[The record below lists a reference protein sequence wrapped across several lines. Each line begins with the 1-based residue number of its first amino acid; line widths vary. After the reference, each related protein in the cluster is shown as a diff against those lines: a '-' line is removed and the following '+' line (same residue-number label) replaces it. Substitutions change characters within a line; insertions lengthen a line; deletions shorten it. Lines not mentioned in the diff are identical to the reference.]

1 MTEYEKLTVVKLREE
16 LVKRGLPK
24 TGNKAVLVQ
33 RLNEAD
39 EQPAK
44 VETTTS
50 DVEATL
56 AEDNNANE
64 VTATPPVN
72 AGEQQPGYPAII
84 SNGADSTNL
93 AAQSTATR
101 RIDGPSAVAPDTD
114 QEAPHKQAT
123 TKEERNPPEDGYT
136 TQIEEAE
143 VQPNEGKPTKT
154 VHTTAADDGGIPTE
168 KQEITG
174 IAEIP
179 AETADPLVPSAEEE
193 TPAVSRSESATG
205 EEMMKDIRKRKRRSL
220 TPTPSD
226 ESIQKK
232 AKIGDGGFNVK
243 LPEDESMGDADAPP
257 IPDATPVESAEAEKP
272 NSIEDTAMENA
283 PPLVEAE
290 AEDETVQT
298 VEPAVAEPA
307 PEDTGTDIRTPPAA
321 PETTARQKT
330 PEIGQSQANS
340 EPSKAPPESP
350 AKTSSPDAR
359 FKNLRPSSSRKE
371 SSPVRQGLERKTDDR
386 VVTPAL
392 HPATTALYIRD
403 ILRPLHVEN
412 LKEHLITL
420 ATPSNSSPDPG
431 VIADFFLDSIR
442 THCLVRFETVAAA
455 SRVRSGLHERVW
467 PDEKNRKPLW
477 VDFVPEEKL
486 RQWMEVENASSGRG
500 QSAKRYEVVY
510 ENEEDGVK
518 AYLQLVGSNNNVG
531 PRNSQV
537 SDSRKESG
545 AGVHGAPLGPGF
557 REGEHGEA
565 QQPKGYPD
573 QGRGFQALDDLFQS
587 TVAKPKIYYL
597 PVPKRTAEKR
607 LDQLAEGRGGG
618 RDEGIHREEDAVL
631 IEATRIGE
639 VTGGTIEE
647 ITEEVIE
654 EVEATIDRIIEETGA
669 ERLVIFQRRCGILE
683 PREGWAL
690 DQLGYKMAS
699 LE

>member
-24 TGNKAVLVQ
+24 TGNKAVLIQ

-39 EQPAK
+39 DQPAEA
-44 VETTTS
+44 ETAPS
-50 DVEATL
+50 NAKATL
-56 AEDNNANE
+56 TEDNNANE

-72 AGEQQPGYPAII
+72 ASEQQPGSLAIT
-84 SNGADSTNL
+84 SNGAHSTQL
-93 AAQSTATR
+93 AAQSTTIPQ
-101 RIDGPSAVAPDTD
+101 IDGSSAVAPDTD

-123 TKEERNPPEDGYT
+123 SEEERNPPEDRSPNT
-136 TQIEEAE
+136 TQIEAAE
-143 VQPNEGKPTKT
+143 VHSQEEALTKT
-154 VHTTAADDGGIPTE
+154 APTTAAVDEGIPTE
-168 KQEITG
+168 KQEITA

-179 AETADPLVPSAEEE
+179 AGTADSLVPSAEKEN
-193 TPAVSRSESATG
+193 PAVSRSESATG

-232 AKIGDGGFNVK
+232 AKIGDGGTNVK

-257 IPDATPVESAEAEKP
+257 IPDATTVESAEVEKP

-290 AEDETVQT
+290 PDDETVQT

-307 PEDTGTDIRTPPAA
+307 PEDTGTDTRTPPEK

-330 PEIGQSQANS
+330 PEIGKSQANS

-359 FKNLRPSSSRKE
+359 FKNLLPSSSRRE
-371 SSPVRQGLERKTDDR
+371 SSPIRQGLERKTDDR
-386 VVTPAL
+386 IVTPAL
-392 HPATTALYIRD
+392 HPATAALYIRD

-412 LKEHLITL
+412 LKEHLISL

-455 SRVRSGLHERVW
+455 SRVRTGLHERVW

-518 AYLQLVGSNNNVG
+518 AYLQIVGSNNNVG

-545 AGVHGAPLGPGF
+545 AGVHGAPLGPGI
-557 REGEHGEA
+557 REEEHGEA
-565 QQPKGYPD
+565 QQPKCHPD
-573 QGRGFQALDDLFQS
+573 QGRGFQALDDLFRS

-597 PVPKRTAEKR
+597 PVAKRTAEKR
-607 LDQLAEGRGGG
+607 MDQLAEGRGGG
-618 RDEGIHREEDAVL
+618 RDEGIHRYTFDEGVL
-631 IEATRIGE
+631 VDRGPELPRGRGFPDRGRGRGSYRAYSDR
-639 VTGGTIEE
+639 GGYRGDYRGDYRGGYRGGGGDYRSDNRR
-647 ITEEVIE
+647 
-654 EVEATIDRIIEETGA
+654 DR
-669 ERLVIFQRRCGILE
+669 R
-683 PREGWAL
+683 
-690 DQLGYKMAS
+690 
-699 LE
+699 